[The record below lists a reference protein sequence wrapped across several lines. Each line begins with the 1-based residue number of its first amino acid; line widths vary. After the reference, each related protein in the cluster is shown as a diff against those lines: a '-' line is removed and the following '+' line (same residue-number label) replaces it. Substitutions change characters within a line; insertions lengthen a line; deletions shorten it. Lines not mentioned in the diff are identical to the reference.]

1 MSEYTKT
8 NHHLTICSANYLR
21 LKKIMFDF
29 KKDTKRLKKND
40 ANENFIADIK
50 YSIISKHTAELYLE
64 FSNLESKI
72 LHSFNFVSN
81 IYHDVEL
88 AEVASFNGYAPNKF
102 PFQFEQQPKSIDEKS
117 QQNRFFTEVLDMILT
132 GGFYE

>member
-1 MSEYTKT
+1 
-8 NHHLTICSANYLR
+8 
-21 LKKIMFDF
+21 MFNF
-29 KKDTKRLKKND
+29 KKKTQRLRKND
-40 ANENFIADIK
+40 ANKNFIADIK
-50 YSIISKHTAELYLE
+50 YLSISKHTAELYLE

-81 IYHDVEL
+81 VYHDVEL
-88 AEVASFNGYAPNKF
+88 VEVASFNGYAPNKF
-102 PFQFEQQPKSIDEKS
+102 PFQFEKQPKSTDEKS

>member
-21 LKKIMFDF
+21 LKKIMLNF
-29 KKDTKRLKKND
+29 KKKTQRLKKND
-40 ANENFIADIK
+40 ANKNFIADIR
-50 YSIISKHTAELYLE
+50 YSSISKHTAELYLE

-81 IYHDVEL
+81 VYHDVEL
-88 AEVASFNGYAPNKF
+88 VEVASFNGYAPV
-102 PFQFEQQPKSIDEKS
+102 SY
-117 QQNRFFTEVLDMILT
+117 THLT
-132 GGFYE
+132 LPTSPHV

>member
-1 MSEYTKT
+1 
-8 NHHLTICSANYLR
+8 
-21 LKKIMFDF
+21 MFNF
-29 KKDTKRLKKND
+29 KKDTRRLRKND
-40 ANENFIADIK
+40 VNKNFIANIK
-50 YSIISKHTAELYLE
+50 YSSLSKHTAELNLE

-88 AEVASFNGYAPNKF
+88 VEVASFNGYAPNKF
-102 PFQFEQQPKSIDEKS
+102 PFQFEQHPKSPDEKS

>member
-1 MSEYTKT
+1 MK
-8 NHHLTICSANYLR
+8 LLIGANQV
-21 LKKIMFDF
+21 
-29 KKDTKRLKKND
+29 TVEKRKND
-40 ANENFIADIK
+40 LLDRVESELELNENNI
-50 YSIISKHTAELYLE
+50 LE

-81 IYHDVEL
+81 VYHDVEL
-88 AEVASFNGYAPNKF
+88 VEVASFNGYAPNKF
-102 PFQFEQQPKSIDEKS
+102 PFQFEKQPKSSDEKS

>member
-1 MSEYTKT
+1 
-8 NHHLTICSANYLR
+8 
-21 LKKIMFDF
+21 MFNF
-29 KKDTKRLKKND
+29 KKKSQRLRKSDVN
-40 ANENFIADIK
+40 NNFIAEIK
-50 YSIISKHTAELYLE
+50 YSSISKHTAELYLE

-88 AEVASFNGYAPNKF
+88 VEVASFNGYAPNKF
-102 PFQFEQQPKSIDEKS
+102 PFQFEKQPKSSDEKS

-132 GGFYE
+132 GEFYE

>member
-1 MSEYTKT
+1 ML
-8 NHHLTICSANYLR
+8 N
-21 LKKIMFDF
+21 LKK
-29 KKDTKRLKKND
+29 KTQRLKKND
-40 ANENFIADIK
+40 ANKNFIADIK
-50 YSIISKHTAELYLE
+50 YSTISKHTAELYLE

-81 IYHDVEL
+81 VYHDVEL
-88 AEVASFNGYAPNKF
+88 VEVASFNGYKPNKF
-102 PFQFEQQPKSIDEKS
+102 PFQFEKQPKSLDEKS

>member
-1 MSEYTKT
+1 
-8 NHHLTICSANYLR
+8 LR
-21 LKKIMFDF
+21 
-29 KKDTKRLKKND
+29 KND
-40 ANENFIADIK
+40 ANKNFIAEIK
-50 YSIISKHTAELYLE
+50 YSSISKHTAELYLE

-88 AEVASFNGYAPNKF
+88 VEVASFNGYAPNKF
-102 PFQFEQQPKSIDEKS
+102 PFQFEQQPKSSDEKS

-132 GGFYE
+132 GEFYE